1 MFVVVR
7 HRGQKGVINIK
18 DPCIFTI
25 TFQSAAAAHV
35 ELGLFNGPLG
45 VSFVLGGCHVF
56 LDVLNAFLGHNI
68 ESPDVVYLNID
79 PPTLTVILQA

>member
-25 TFQSAAAAHV
+25 TFQSAAAAQV